1 MIYPR
6 TESMEDEK
14 EYFQVYLRKRE
25 LVVSL
30 FSEYIYSKLNCYKL
44 LSTKILLVTM
54 LLVEV
59 II

>member
-25 LVVSL
+25 LVVP
-30 FSEYIYSKLNCYKL
+30 FSFWMY
-44 LSTKILLVTM
+44 LS
-54 LLVEV
+54 
-59 II
+59 

>member
-1 MIYPR
+1 
-6 TESMEDEK
+6 MEDEK